1 MAHMKKAQLVW
12 TGEDWNFETTLGSGY
27 QVQFKAPNS
36 DQNGGSP
43 MEFFLAGV
51 AGCTGVDVLS
61 ILQKMRQ
68 DVQAL
73 TVDIE
78 GDRAEDYPMV
88 YTDVTIVYNLRGT
101 NIDPAAVEKAIE
113 LSMTRYCSASIT
125 FKRAGVN
132 VTTRYHIEDMAAVK
146 VTEMV

>member
-1 MAHMKKAQLVW
+1 MAHKKSAQLVW

-27 QVQFKAPNS
+27 QVMFNAPKASPK
-36 DQNGGSP
+36 GGSP
-43 MEFFLAGV
+43 MEFLLAGV
-51 AGCTGVDVLS
+51 AGCTGVDMLS

-68 DVQAL
+68 DVQGL

-88 YTDVTIVYNLRGT
+88 YTDVTLVYNLRGVD
-101 NIDPAAVEKAIE
+101 IDPTAVEKAIE
-113 LSMTRYCSASIT
+113 LSMTKYCSASIT

-132 VTTRYHIEDMAAVK
+132 FTTKYNIE
-146 VTEMV
+146 EI

>member
-12 TGEDWNFETTLGSGY
+12 TGENWNFETTLGSGY
-27 QVQFKAPNS
+27 QVQFKAPEQ
-36 DQNGGSP
+36 DATGGSP

-68 DVQAL
+68 DVQGL

-78 GDRAEDYPMV
+78 GERAEDYPMV

-101 NIDPAAVEKAIE
+101 NIDPQSVEKAIE
-113 LSMTRYCSASIT
+113 LSMTKYCSASII
-125 FKRAGVN
+125 FKRAGV
-132 VTTRYHIEDMAAVK
+132 K
-146 VTEMV
+146 VSTQFNLEEV

>member
-1 MAHMKKAQLVW
+1 MAHLKKAQLRW
-12 TGEDWNFETTLGSGY
+12 TGENFDFRTTLGSGHELLI
-27 QVQFKAPNS
+27 KAPTANTE
-36 DQNGGSP
+36 GGGP
-43 MEFFLAGV
+43 MELMLAGV

-68 DVQAL
+68 DVQDL

-88 YTDVTIVYNLRGT
+88 YTDVTIVYRLKGQGIEAT
-101 NIDPAAVEKAIE
+101 AVEKAIE
-113 LSMTRYCSASIT
+113 LSMTKYCSASII

-132 VTTRYHIEDMAAVK
+132 VMTEYVIEEVG
-146 VTEMV
+146 

>member
-12 TGEDWNFETTLGSGY
+12 TGEDYNFETTLGSGY
-27 QVQFKAPNS
+27 QLQLKAPNS
-36 DQNGGSP
+36 DANGGSP
-43 MEFFLAGV
+43 MELMVAGV
-51 AGCTGVDVLS
+51 AGCTGVDILS

-88 YTDVTIVYNLRGT
+88 YTDVVIVYNLRGA

-113 LSMTRYCSASIT
+113 LSMTKYCSASIT
-125 FKRAGVN
+125 FKRAGVK
-132 VTTRYHIEDMAAVK
+132 VTTKYNIEAV
-146 VTEMV
+146 

>member
-1 MAHMKKAQLVW
+1 MAHKKSAQLVW
-12 TGEDWNFETTLGSGY
+12 TGENWDFETTLGSGY
-27 QVQFKAPNS
+27 QVMFNAPKASPK
-36 DQNGGSP
+36 GGSP

-68 DVQAL
+68 DVRGL

-88 YTDVTIVYNLRGT
+88 YEDVTIVFNLRGK
-101 NIDPAAVEKAIE
+101 NIDPTAVEKAIE
-113 LSMTRYCSASIT
+113 LSETKYCSASIM
-125 FKRAGVN
+125 FKRAGAN
-132 VTTRYHIEDMAAVK
+132 VSARYTIEEV
-146 VTEMV
+146 

>member
-1 MAHMKKAQLVW
+1 
-12 TGEDWNFETTLGSGY
+12 
-27 QVQFKAPNS
+27 
-36 DQNGGSP
+36 

-68 DVQAL
+68 DVQGL

-78 GDRAEDYPMV
+78 GERAEDYPMV

-101 NIDPAAVEKAIE
+101 NIDPQSVEKAIE
-113 LSMTRYCSASIT
+113 LSMTKYCSASII
-125 FKRAGVN
+125 FKRAGV
-132 VTTRYHIEDMAAVK
+132 K
-146 VTEMV
+146 VSTKFYLEEV

>member
-1 MAHMKKAQLVW
+1 MAHKKNAQLVW

-27 QVQFKAPNS
+27 QVQFKAPEPNAT
-36 DQNGGSP
+36 GVSP

-61 ILQKMRQ
+61 ILTKMRQ
-68 DVQAL
+68 DVTGL

-88 YTDVTIVYNLRGT
+88 YTDVIIAYNLTGT
-101 NIDPAAVEKAIE
+101 DIDPESVEKAIE
-113 LSMTRYCSASIT
+113 LSMTKYCSASII
-125 FKRAGVN
+125 FKRAGVKVSTKYN
-132 VTTRYHIEDMAAVK
+132 IEAA
-146 VTEMV
+146 

>member
-1 MAHMKKAQLVW
+1 MANKKSAQLTW
-12 TGEDWNFETTLGSGY
+12 TGQDWNFETTLGSGH

-36 DQNGGSP
+36 DGDGGSP
-43 MEFFLAGV
+43 MEFMLAGV

-68 DVQAL
+68 NVEGL

-78 GDRAEDYPMV
+78 GERAEDYPMV
-88 YTDVTIVYNLRGT
+88 YTDVTIIYNLSGQD
-101 NIDPAAVEKAIE
+101 IDPEAVEKAIN
-113 LSMTRYCSASIT
+113 LSMTKYCSASII

-132 VTTRYHIEDMAAVK
+132 VSTKYNINN
-146 VTEMV
+146 

>member
-1 MAHMKKAQLVW
+1 MAHKKNAQLVW

-36 DQNGGSP
+36 DSTGGSP

-61 ILQKMRQ
+61 ILKKMGQ
-68 DVQAL
+68 DVVAL

-88 YTDVTIVYNLRGT
+88 YTDVIIVYNLTGT
-101 NIDPAAVEKAIE
+101 DIDPESVEKAIE
-113 LSMTRYCSASIT
+113 LSMTKYCSASII
-125 FKRAGVN
+125 FKRAGVKVSTKYN
-132 VTTRYHIEDMAAVK
+132 IEAA
-146 VTEMV
+146 